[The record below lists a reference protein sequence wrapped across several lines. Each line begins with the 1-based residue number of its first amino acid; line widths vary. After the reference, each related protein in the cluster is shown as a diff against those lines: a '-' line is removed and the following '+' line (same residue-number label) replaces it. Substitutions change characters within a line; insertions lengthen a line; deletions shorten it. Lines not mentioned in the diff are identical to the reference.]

1 MMLLALTAISAMI
14 APTAA
19 TDICLAMLPPRLA
32 TTLERGQPDHM
43 LPLLT
48 DTSPDRLLDLA
59 QTGEWPC
66 PFAAV
71 ADFDGDGDLDRA
83 VLLRHKLEL
92 SVRLIV
98 ARNDNGEWRIEFQKD
113 WPIALAAATLRPL
126 EPGRYEQTKIV
137 ADIAAQLDTL
147 NVIEADYAG
156 FLAGQ
161 AEGAKA
167 AYFFQNGGWRE
178 MWVEE

>member
-1 MMLLALTAISAMI
+1 MLVALTAISALA

-32 TTLERGQPDHM
+32 ATLERGQPDHV

-48 DTSPDRLLDLA
+48 DAAPDRLLDLA
-59 QTGEWPC
+59 QTGGWPC

-83 VLLRHKLEL
+83 VLLRHKLEP
-92 SVRLIV
+92 SVRLIA

-113 WPIALAAATLRPL
+113 WPIALAAATLQPL
-126 EPGRYEQTKIV
+126 EAGRYEQTKTV
-137 ADIAAQLDTL
+137 VDAAAQLDTL
-147 NVIEADYAG
+147 NVVEADYAG

-167 AYFFQNGGWRE
+167 AFFFQNGAWRE
-178 MWVEE
+178 IWVEKP